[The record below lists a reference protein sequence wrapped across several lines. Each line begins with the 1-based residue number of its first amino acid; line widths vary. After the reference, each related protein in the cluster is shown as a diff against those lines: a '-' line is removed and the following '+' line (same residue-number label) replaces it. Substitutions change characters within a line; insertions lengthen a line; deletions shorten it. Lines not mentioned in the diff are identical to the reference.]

1 MKAELHSVAKGLA
14 EAEID
19 NTGVKTDPTLQKLY
33 VAFKDPDRIQ
43 CEFYMM
49 EPRIWYGLILK
60 LHISPNYIAL

>member
-1 MKAELHSVAKGLA
+1 MKAELHSVAKGFV

-43 CEFYMM
+43 WEFYMM
-49 EPRIWYGLILK
+49 EHRNTARIDTK
-60 LHISPNYIAL
+60 VAHFT